1 MPAPRTEIKVMKK
14 AVKGYIKSYDIG
26 VNSDKSAL
34 EELQNTRLVVSRSFI
49 DVLDKMK
56 GFKFVETRQV
66 FH

>member
-1 MPAPRTEIKVMKK
+1 MKK
-14 AVKGYIKSYDIG
+14 ALKGYTKSYDVG

-34 EELQNTRLVVSRSFI
+34 EELQNTRLVVSTSLI

-56 GFKFVETRQV
+56 GFKFVETLKV

>member
-1 MPAPRTEIKVMKK
+1 MKK